1 MKLSILDELERK
13 PRNLISLLALGS
25 LGLNVLVLLIL
36 LWQQLAIVT
45 LSRKP
50 PSIYIET
57 VDGRTIKADAMPNKY
72 RDPKIVKQF
81 AETTMTMLVSASI
94 EIPLENGKTVK
105 DKGVEVANGNGKVT
119 QATWSAAFAV
129 AKDFRKQLLEQI
141 APMQSG
147 VFSGDTQLVLEISQT
162 SDPQE
167 VKEANTASHGEAS
180 GKWTVDMVASVN
192 VLRIGANNRYTVVEE
207 IPFNQ
212 RIFIRATPFPVTS
225 EVATPLQKAVAAMRS
240 SGLEIYFARDL
251 DIDKFGKPSNDADFK
266 RN

>member
-1 MKLSILDELERK
+1 MKHSILDELERK
-13 PRNLISLLALGS
+13 PRNLASLLALGS
-25 LGLNVLVLLIL
+25 LGLNLLVLLIL

-50 PSIYIET
+50 PPIYLET
-57 VDGRTIKADAMPNKY
+57 VDGRTIKAAAMSSKY

-81 AETTMTMLVSASI
+81 AETTMTMLVSASN

-105 DKGVEVANGNGKVT
+105 DEGVEVGNNSKVT
-119 QATWSAAFAV
+119 QAAWSAAFAV
-129 AKDFRKQLLEQI
+129 TPDFRKQLLQQI
-141 APMQSG
+141 APMQER
-147 VFSGDTQLVLEISQT
+147 VFSGDTQLALELSQT

-167 VKEANTASHGEAS
+167 VKDVNTASTGEPS
-180 GKWTVDMVASVN
+180 GKWTVDIMASVK

-212 RIFIRATPFPVTS
+212 RIFICTTPFPVTP
-225 EVATPLQKAVAAMRS
+225 ETATTLQKAVAAMRS

-251 DIDKFGKPSNDADFK
+251 DIDKFGKPSNDADLK
-266 RN
+266 RK